1 MPLQGRAISPLSFS
15 RCPRCKS
22 GLRRRPGRPRPAEPQ
37 EKGLAPRE
45 PASQSPALQLGGTRW
60 SPLGGPGSASVT
72 TAALESWS
80 GCPRGKKA
88 AVTRMLRMCKFS
100 ILYKEP
106 RWSSSSEEQQR
117 PKWDL
122 ACKGSIGGGL
132 SVSLRENGRL
142 WGGLESDH
150 TSPESDP
157 MGRRV
162 AGSKHARMPCGV
174 REVGQGHGVGG
185 VLEAELA
192 TSGVQSSQSGL
203 PSAQQWVSG
212 HSS

>member
-1 MPLQGRAISPLSFS
+1 MACGDVLGGRGRQSH
-15 RCPRCKS
+15 
-22 GLRRRPGRPRPAEPQ
+22 RRKAWPPGAGQSEPV
-37 EKGLAPRE
+37 
-45 PASQSPALQLGGTRW
+45 PALQLGGPRW

-72 TAALESWS
+72 TAALESRS

-88 AVTRMLRMCKFS
+88 AVTSMLRMCKFS

-106 RWSSSSEEQQR
+106 RWSRSSEEQQR

-185 VLEAELA
+185 VLEADLA
-192 TSGVQSSQSGL
+192 ISGVQSSQSGL
-203 PSAQQWVSG
+203 ASAQRWVSG
-212 HSS
+212 RSS